1 MFIITLKRVFFVT
14 YILNITPLLF
24 SDIRVLYNLSVMD
37 QQEVPNTPI
46 GECFQDIDLY
56 KQHPLLG
63 YHLFDV
69 YISPEYPT
77 ECFKCMK
84 G

>member
-1 MFIITLKRVFFVT
+1 
-14 YILNITPLLF
+14 
-24 SDIRVLYNLSVMD
+24 MD
-37 QQEVPNTPI
+37 QQEVPNTPK

-56 KQHPLLG
+56 KQHPLFG

-77 ECFKCMK
+77 ECYKCMK